1 MRVRREKLEA
11 KVRGK
16 VEDFVDQEIEF
27 EESQVAIKNIEYRTS
42 RLNLYEDLFNLVFV
56 KNIDLLEAVSN
67 LYLNWENPWGNLVT
81 LKLTCN
87 QTQFIEL
94 LGIL

>member
-1 MRVRREKLEA
+1 MRK
-11 KVRGK
+11 K
-16 VEDFVDQEIEF
+16 VEEFVDKEIEY
-27 EESQVAIKNIEYRTS
+27 EESQESIRNVMYRTS
-42 RLNLYEDLFNLVFV
+42 RLNIYEDMFNLVFV
-56 KNIDLLEAVSN
+56 RNIDLLEAVSN

-87 QTQFIEL
+87 QSQFSDI